1 MDCGYPVNQVLAV
14 GPESPYATPPVHA
27 STQRL
32 RIAAAK
38 TGWYLVLLGTG
49 LAGLSGAML
58 IGFALLDHTLRS
70 REALGY
76 TILGLGLVALL
87 ALALALRA
95 RWYEQHAIYRSWSG
109 LLEAMHASLWR
120 PPLAREEL
128 EELRRYTA
136 ERHLEGVAVREL
148 YEHAR
153 DRRGSAPAAEQ
164 EFRWLAD
171 LLFRYVTNVHHVS
184 AHTILTDYTPTRY
197 RAGALLALGWG
208 LAGAAMAVAGVAVMH
223 GSAMRVLAGALGCW
237 TIVVSIGLYRRWRW
251 ALVQALAGLALVEG
265 LLVYL
270 AVAGRL
276 AHPAWGL
283 AFYVPL
289 FSGIYLFR
297 RRRWFTPD

>member
-1 MDCGYPVNQVLAV
+1 MNAPT
-14 GPESPYATPPVHA
+14 E
-27 STQRL
+27 RL

-76 TILGLGLVALL
+76 TMLGLGLVALL

-128 EELRRYTA
+128 EELRRYTS
-136 ERHLEGVAVREL
+136 ERHLEGVPVREL
-148 YEHAR
+148 YEDAR
-153 DRRGSAPAAEQ
+153 GRRGTAPAAEA

-184 AHTILTDYTPTRY
+184 AHTILTDYTPSRY
-197 RAGALLALGWG
+197 RAGAFLAAGWA
-208 LAGAAMAVAGVAVMH
+208 LAGAALLLAGAVLIDAANL
-223 GSAMRVLAGALGCW
+223 RVLAGALGCW
-237 TIVVSIGLYRRWRW
+237 TLVVGVGLYRRWRW
-251 ALVQALAGLALVEG
+251 ALLQALAGLLLGEG
-265 LLVYL
+265 LLVYC

-276 AHPAWGL
+276 TNPAWGL